1 MGWSILGYQTH
12 YCSVFPMWDS
22 DFITQIK
29 DGCAVKDQCEST
41 YIGMCGRMCE
51 THKHTHTHLIEDVRV
66 YIFYTHWLC
75 RLWSLPWSKLIAW
88 KRGLTPR
95 SSVCACMCAFIFRLI
110 QASVA
115 PSCLFFIFSSDQD
128 WVPISDSQPVF
139 SPSIWPDSH
148 RCSSHYSHG
157 VEANLYS

>member
-1 MGWSILGYQTH
+1 MKHLGISDTLLFGISYVRQWLYHTDKGWMCCKGSMWINLYRDVWQDVWHTQT
-12 YCSVFPMWDS
+12 
-22 DFITQIK
+22 
-29 DGCAVKDQCEST
+29 
-41 YIGMCGRMCE
+41 
-51 THKHTHTHLIEDVRV
+51 HTHTLDRGCVF
-66 YIFYTHWLC
+66 IFYTHWLC
-75 RLWSLPWSKLIAW
+75 RLWSLPWSKLITW

-110 QASVA
+110 QASVV

-139 SPSIWPDSH
+139 FPSIWPDTH